1 MAFSQSKVLFP
12 LIGQYLLH
20 ESECDMAKYF
30 MEQANLFSQPEAK
43 IKPESEISCQIT
55 PTECI
60 SSI

>member
-1 MAFSQSKVLFP
+1 
-12 LIGQYLLH
+12 
-20 ESECDMAKYF
+20 MAKYF